1 MGFLDTIKAMFQGGD
16 KGKVS
21 GDALKSV
28 KAAAQESNYN
38 LASIRAFYALEEYG
52 TVFTSTPR
60 EKSVTAREYS
70 KLLVETGIINGE
82 ELEPIIHSFERAQYS
97 EEEVTFDDYR
107 QIEEALENA
116 RKKLRGGRSAQPQR
130 TKKGG
135 QTKRRKRSSGTAKS
149 AAAARRRKARKR
161 KA

>member
-21 GDALKSV
+21 GDTLKSV

-52 TVFTSTPR
+52 TVFTSTHR

-70 KLLVETGIINGE
+70 KLLIETGTVNEE
-82 ELEPIIHSFERAQYS
+82 ELEPIIHSFEIAQYS
-97 EEEVTFDDYR
+97 GEEVTFDDYR

-116 RKKLRGGRSAQPQR
+116 RKKLRGGRSAQPKR
-130 TKKGG
+130 TRGG
-135 QTKRRKRSSGTAKS
+135 KTKRRKRSTGTAKS